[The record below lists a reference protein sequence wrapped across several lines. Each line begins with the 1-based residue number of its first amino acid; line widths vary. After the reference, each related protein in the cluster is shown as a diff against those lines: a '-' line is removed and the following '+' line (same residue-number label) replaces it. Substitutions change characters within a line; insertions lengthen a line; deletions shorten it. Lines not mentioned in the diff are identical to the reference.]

1 MTVLLYIHV
10 PFCRRRCLYCA
21 FASLPLEGGA
31 GRREV
36 SAYLETL
43 LREMALWG
51 DRLGRARVETLF
63 FGGGTP
69 SLLPPEAL
77 EGIVHRARGCFA
89 LDAAAEITLEANPE
103 SALAPGWLHGLRKT
117 GVNRL
122 SLGVQSLE
130 DDVLRMLG
138 RAHTVREAACACE
151 LARDAGIT
159 NLSLDLIW
167 GLPGRGIGQ
176 SQAQWLRQ
184 LKQAAELKPDHISA
198 YGLTLEEG
206 TPLAEACADGRLSLP
221 GEREQASLY
230 LAGADFLESLGFM
243 QYEISNF
250 ARMGYACRHNL
261 GYWEGCEFLG
271 LGPSAAST
279 LAGRRWTNPADPAAW
294 REAVRN
300 GSVGAAFEELDL
312 PTRLKE
318 LLMLRLRLNKGLR
331 FQEWKALT
339 GRSFLRDYAGL
350 VEPLQRNGLAA
361 TRQGTFRLT
370 RSGMLVS
377 NAILAHFFARLEEFR
392 PNSDSSA

>member
-1 MTVLLYIHV
+1 MLLYIHV
-10 PFCRRRCLYCA
+10 PFCRRRCLYCS
-21 FASLPLEGGA
+21 FASLPLEGEDGA

-51 DRLGRARVETLF
+51 ERLGRAQVETLF

-69 SLLPPEAL
+69 SLLPLKAL
-77 EGIVHRARGCFA
+77 EGILHRARSLFS

-117 GVNRL
+117 GINRL

-138 RAHTVREAACACE
+138 RAHTAREAAYACE
-151 LARDAGIT
+151 LARDAGIA

-167 GLPGRGIGQ
+167 GLPGRGRGQ

-184 LKQAAELKPDHISA
+184 LKQAAALKPDHISA

-206 TPLAEACADGRLSLP
+206 TPLAVACADGRLSLP
-221 GEREQASLY
+221 AEREQASMY
-230 LAGADFLESLGFM
+230 LAGAEFLESRGFM

-250 ARMGYACRHNL
+250 ARMGFACRHNL
-261 GYWEGCEFLG
+261 GYWEGREYLG
-271 LGPSAAST
+271 LGPSASST
-279 LAGRRWTNPADPAAW
+279 LGGRRWNNPSDPAVW
-294 REAVRN
+294 REAIRN
-300 GSVGAAFEELDL
+300 RSVDAAFEELDL

-318 LLMLRLRLNKGLR
+318 LLLLRLRLNKGLR
-331 FQEWKALT
+331 LQEWKALT

-350 VEPLQRNGLAA
+350 VEPLQKNGLAA
-361 TRQGTFRLT
+361 TRRGTFRLT

-377 NAILAHFFARLEEFR
+377 DAVLAHFFARLQ
-392 PNSDSSA
+392 